1 MVLTLSQ
8 YENMTK
14 KELIQELTYINS
26 SFVTDIKMKLSN
38 LSEKFNEF
46 LSKYKIHSEL
56 QQSKQFNSHLLTQII
71 QLECNAVTNS
81 QYSRRET
88 IELNPVPADT
98 TEDILDENI
107 CKALSLTGVN
117 DDLHTCHQMEISDIV
132 IVKFKC
138 CKLKNSIM
146 YKCKNLGNK
155 SQECSNIKLSGRLF
169 VSESM
174 SYENQQLT
182 Y

>member
-8 YENMTK
+8 YKNMTK
-14 KELIQELTYINS
+14 KELIQELTDINS
-26 SFVTDIKMKLSN
+26 NSVTDINMKLSN

-56 QQSKQFNSHLLTQII
+56 QQSKQFSSHLLTEII
-71 QLECNAVTNS
+71 QLEHNAVTNS
-81 QYSRRET
+81 QYSRREA
-88 IELNPVPADT
+88 IELNSVPADI

-117 DDLHTCHQMEISDIV
+117 DNLHTCHQMEISDI
-132 IVKFKC
+132 
-138 CKLKNSIM
+138 LKNSIM

-174 SYENQQLT
+174 SYENQQLA

>member
-14 KELIQELTYINS
+14 KELIQELTDINS
-26 SFVTDIKMKLSN
+26 SFVTDINMKLSN

-88 IELNPVPADT
+88 IELNPVPADI

-117 DDLHTCHQMEISDIV
+117 DNLHTCHQMEISDI
-132 IVKFKC
+132 
-138 CKLKNSIM
+138 LKNSIM

-174 SYENQQLT
+174 SYENQQLA